1 MSTPRGDDVVT
12 QSQVADSDARDYF
25 NLLPNEIFTLVLD
38 LVEKPE
44 IDSQVL
50 TGLDPTELDLRKLR
64 KAKKDL
70 HDLALVNRRFNA
82 LATPLLYKCIDV
94 IYRQSWDNHWTG
106 LEAISQTLKKK
117 TYLRRYIR
125 KFRLI
130 LAPRSFNDAR
140 LNKKILEVLGSATHL
155 NHLIVSGSFILHRET
170 ILAFIKLAL
179 ANSNSLHHLSVR
191 DTYKNTSPSNIIR
204 ALTEY
209 PSKIQE
215 LLLGGMVCRDESIP
229 SCISLQNN
237 DTASLRKLQ
246 LHDILNNPEAT
257 MKSLLKWSKS
267 LKELSLRARNH
278 HSFRIDLQNLLSPYN
293 NTLVVLYLD
302 IRIAPDQI
310 DFSSLTTLEELTLVY
325 WPLIADTRVE
335 FSEDV
340 GRRLLA
346 PRMRRLNWL
355 LVGETKP
362 DLYINSLTTFDEK
375 WLCDLGEYATQHC
388 SRLRII
394 YAKHNPRLQLDKA
407 LLPDGLFIISARE
420 LDMPEDIFGRVQLSF
435 KTLGLDF
442 RYSTGIS
449 SAFERDSNMSVNF
462 SRTSVRSVNRAT
474 RVTTNSQ
481 IQRNRLPVAVGNQR
495 ATQA

>member
-64 KAKKDL
+64 KAKKGL

-106 LEAISQTLKKK
+106 MEAISQTLKKK

-140 LNKKILEVLGSATHL
+140 LNKKILE
-155 NHLIVSGSFILHRET
+155 
-170 ILAFIKLAL
+170 
-179 ANSNSLHHLSVR
+179 
-191 DTYKNTSPSNIIR
+191 
-204 ALTEY
+204 
-209 PSKIQE
+209 
-215 LLLGGMVCRDESIP
+215 
-229 SCISLQNN
+229 NN

-293 NTLVVLYLD
+293 DTLVVLYLD

-310 DFSSLTTLEELTLVY
+310 DFSSLSALEELTLVY

-394 YAKHNPRLQLDKA
+394 YAKHNPRLQLDVA
-407 LLPDGLFIISARE
+407 LLPVGAFFISVRE

-442 RYSTGIS
+442 RYSTVSEGGIL
-449 SAFERDSNMSVNF
+449 
-462 SRTSVRSVNRAT
+462 
-474 RVTTNSQ
+474 
-481 IQRNRLPVAVGNQR
+481 RL
-495 ATQA
+495 

>member
-1 MSTPRGDDVVT
+1 MMSTPRGDDVVT

-64 KAKKDL
+64 KAKKGL

-82 LATPLLYKCIDV
+82 LATPLLPAKTLFIDN
-94 IYRQSWDNHWTG
+94 R
-106 LEAISQTLKKK
+106 
-117 TYLRRYIR
+117 
-125 KFRLI
+125 
-130 LAPRSFNDAR
+130 
-140 LNKKILEVLGSATHL
+140 
-155 NHLIVSGSFILHRET
+155 
-170 ILAFIKLAL
+170 
-179 ANSNSLHHLSVR
+179 
-191 DTYKNTSPSNIIR
+191 
-204 ALTEY
+204 
-209 PSKIQE
+209 
-215 LLLGGMVCRDESIP
+215 
-229 SCISLQNN
+229 QNN

-293 NTLVVLYLD
+293 DTLVVLYLD

-310 DFSSLTTLEELTLVY
+310 DFSSLSALEELTLVY

-394 YAKHNPRLQLDKA
+394 YAKHNPRLQLDVA
-407 LLPDGLFIISARE
+407 LLPVGAFFISVRE

-442 RYSTGIS
+442 RYST
-449 SAFERDSNMSVNF
+449 
-462 SRTSVRSVNRAT
+462 
-474 RVTTNSQ
+474 
-481 IQRNRLPVAVGNQR
+481 
-495 ATQA
+495 

>member
-12 QSQVADSDARDYF
+12 QSQVADSDARNYF

-38 LVEKPE
+38 FVEKPE
-44 IDSQVL
+44 IDSRDL
-50 TGLDPTELDLRKLR
+50 TGLDFTELDLMKLR

-70 HDLALVNRRFNA
+70 HDLTLVNRRFNA

-94 IYRQSWDNHWTG
+94 IYRQSWANRWPG
-106 LEAISQTLKKK
+106 MEALSHTLKKK
-117 TYLRRYIR
+117 TSLRRYIR

-130 LAPRSFNDAR
+130 YVWGSHNDAR
-140 LNKKILEVLGSATHL
+140 LNRSILEVLGSATHL
-155 NHLIVSGSFILHRET
+155 NHLNVSGSLMEHHEMIWV
-170 ILAFIKLAL
+170 FIKLAL
-179 ANSNSLHHLSVR
+179 ANPNSLRHLSVH
-191 DTYKNTSPSNIIR
+191 DIDQNTSPSNIIK

-209 PSKIQE
+209 PPKIQE
-215 LLLGGMVCRDESIP
+215 LLLDGMVCRDESIS

-237 DTASLRKLQ
+237 ATASLRKLH
-246 LHDILNNPEAT
+246 LHRIINNPQAT
-257 MKSLLKWSKS
+257 IKSSLKWCKS
-267 LKELSLRARNH
+267 LKELSLRALNDH
-278 HSFRIDLQNLLSPYN
+278 YLRIDLQNLLSPYN
-293 NTLVVLYLD
+293 YTLVVLYLD
-302 IRIAPDQI
+302 LRIAPDQI
-310 DFSSLTTLEELTLVY
+310 NFSSLAALEELTLIY
-325 WPLIADTRVE
+325 WPLIAGTRVK

-340 GRRLLA
+340 GCRLLA

-355 LVGETKP
+355 LVGEYEP

-394 YAKHNPRLQLDKA
+394 YATHNPLIQYDVA
-407 LLPDGLFIISARE
+407 LLPDGPFTFKE
-420 LDMPEDIFGRVQLSF
+420 LDMPGRIFDRVQLSF

-442 RYSTGIS
+442 RYSTRIS